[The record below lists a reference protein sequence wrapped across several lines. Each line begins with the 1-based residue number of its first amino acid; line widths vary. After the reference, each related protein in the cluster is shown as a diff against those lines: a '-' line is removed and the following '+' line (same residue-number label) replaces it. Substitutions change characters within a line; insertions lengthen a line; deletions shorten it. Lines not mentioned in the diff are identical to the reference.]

1 MSTMDYIGG
10 ELELFADAHNW
21 KAYFS
26 TVIAPHLRGRVLEV
40 GAGLGSTTLALCH
53 TEVEHWE
60 CLEPDSGLQKK
71 LAAMLVSHNWPCPV
85 QARLGTLTDLAGNE
99 TYDTIIYIDV
109 LEHIAEDRAELALA
123 ARHLVSGGKLV
134 VLSPAFQFLFSEF
147 DASVGHQRRY
157 KRSSLLALTPP
168 GLTPLTCRYL
178 DSVGLL
184 ASLANR
190 MVLRASLP
198 TREQIRMWNRLM
210 VPLSRI
216 LDRIVRFGF
225 GRSIVAIWS
234 KK

>member
-1 MSTMDYIGG
+1 MPTMDYIGG

-21 KAYFS
+21 KTYFS
-26 TVIAPHLRGRVLEV
+26 AVLTPHLRGRVLEV
-40 GAGLGSTTLALCH
+40 GAGLGSTTLALCRPG
-53 TEVEHWE
+53 VDHWE
-60 CLEPDSGLQKK
+60 CLEPDPELQAK
-71 LAAMLVSHNWPCPV
+71 LAVILGSHIWPCPV
-85 QARLGTLTDLAGNE
+85 QARLGTLSDLAANE

-147 DASVGHQRRY
+147 DVSVGHQRRY
-157 KRSSLLALTPP
+157 KKSSLLALTPP

-198 TREQIRMWNRLM
+198 TREQIRMWDRLM